1 MNIPAFYTQRQI
13 ARIEATGVTTSN
25 GRVVYTFRSHPYVNT
40 PYNGLVIVR
49 LLAVPTGATTEPI
62 VFNTNGQT
70 QNLVKVGGANAVAT
84 DIAGEGIYLI
94 YYDSSRGVIQLV

>member
-1 MNIPAFYTQRQI
+1 MSIPAYYTQRQI
-13 ARIEATGVTTSN
+13 VRIEATGVTTAN
-25 GRVVYTFRSHPYVNT
+25 GNVVYTFRSHPYVNT

-70 QNLVKVGGANAVAT
+70 QNLIKAGGGNAVAN
-84 DIAGEGIYLI
+84 DIAGEGVYLI
-94 YYDSSRGVIQLV
+94 YYDSSRGIIQLV